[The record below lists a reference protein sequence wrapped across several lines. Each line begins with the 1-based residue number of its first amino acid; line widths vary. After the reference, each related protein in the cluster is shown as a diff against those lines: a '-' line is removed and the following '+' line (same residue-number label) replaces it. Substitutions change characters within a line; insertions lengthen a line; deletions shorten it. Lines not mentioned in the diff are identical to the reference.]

1 MANTQ
6 LFATRRGHF
15 LPAADATNEAGGS
28 AYLLSP
34 KARLAQYLMT
44 GTLNGTF
51 YASAEDQL
59 TAILQL
65 ADEVD
70 AEFLAKAA
78 IYARKRGYM
87 KDAPALIAAILTT
100 KAPALAKTVFA
111 QGVDNGRMLRNFVQI
126 LRSGKT
132 GRKSMGTAPKRL
144 VQRWLEQASD
154 TQLLNASVGQQPS
167 LADIIKMVHPRPLD
181 ETREA
186 LYGWLIGN
194 PVDEAKLPEVV
205 QTFERFKRSEGPQP
219 VVDFR
224 LLAGLPLSDAQ
235 WTEIARTAPWQM
247 TRMNLN
253 TFVRHG
259 VFEARSDAVRQA
271 FDKAG
276 VSVPIED
283 MATLVAERLRD
294 PEAVRRA
301 RAYPYQ
307 LLVAYTHAGRE
318 VPAVVREALQDA
330 LEVSLG
336 NVPEL
341 AGQTWLL
348 IDVSGS
354 MEAPITGHRR
364 GSTSAIRCIDV
375 AGLIAAAVLR
385 KNPLAGVVAFSTD
398 ARQVVLNPRDSVV
411 SNTEKMATLL
421 GGGTAISSAFELLNR
436 EQAAG
441 HTVILVSDNQ
451 SWADTTSGATATMKA
466 WEAFRVRNPQARLA
480 CIDLQPYGSVQ
491 AAPRED
497 VLHVGGFSD
506 AVFDLLASFAAGQMG
521 SEFWEKEIEATAL

>member
-1 MANTQ
+1 
-6 LFATRRGHF
+6 
-15 LPAADATNEAGGS
+15 
-28 AYLLSP
+28 
-34 KARLAQYLMT
+34 
-44 GTLNGTF
+44 
-51 YASAEDQL
+51 
-59 TAILQL
+59 
-65 ADEVD
+65 
-70 AEFLAKAA
+70 
-78 IYARKRGYM
+78 
-87 KDAPALIAAILTT
+87 
-100 KAPALAKTVFA
+100 
-111 QGVDNGRMLRNFVQI
+111 
-126 LRSGKT
+126 
-132 GRKSMGTAPKRL
+132 
-144 VQRWLEQASD
+144 
-154 TQLLNASVGQQPS
+154 
-167 LADIIKMVHPRPLD
+167 
-181 ETREA
+181 
-186 LYGWLIGN
+186 
-194 PVDEAKLPEVV
+194 
-205 QTFERFKRSEGPQP
+205 
-219 VVDFR
+219 
-224 LLAGLPLSDAQ
+224 
-235 WTEIARTAPWQM
+235 
-247 TRMNLN
+247 
-253 TFVRHG
+253 
-259 VFEARSDAVRQA
+259 
-271 FDKAG
+271 
-276 VSVPIED
+276 

-441 HTVILVSDNQ
+441 DTVILVSDNQ